1 LRKKIHDKFFKNQKT
16 TSVRLNVQ
24 EMQNPGLSATIT
36 VEQIASLAKLQL
48 SEKEAVAL
56 TEQLGHVLNHF
67 EQVAKI
73 NTDGIEPLVT
83 PTDMPNFLRDDVVVQ
98 ETSVE
103 EIMSNAPQ
111 RTGHLFTVPPV
122 V

>member
-1 LRKKIHDKFFKNQKT
+1 MTIDKK
-16 TSVRLNVQ
+16 
-24 EMQNPGLSATIT
+24 T

-48 SEKEAVAL
+48 SEKEAAAL
-56 TEQLGHVLNHF
+56 TEQLGHLLNHF

-73 NTDGIEPLVT
+73 NTNGIEPLVT
-83 PTDMPNFLRDDVVVQ
+83 PTDMPNFLREDVVVQ

>member
-1 LRKKIHDKFFKNQKT
+1 MTIDKK
-16 TSVRLNVQ
+16 
-24 EMQNPGLSATIT
+24 T